1 MNEQKLFIIGSVWP
15 EPNSSAAGSRMIQI
29 IDQFKQSGWEITFG
43 SIAGDS
49 EFSVDLKDMGIEKV
63 SLKLNDQSFN
73 SYIKDL
79 NPAIVLFDRF
89 MTEEQFGWRVAEN
102 SPDVLRILDT
112 EDLHCLREGRRKA
125 WVDSRDFSLDDL
137 MSDIARR
144 EIASIFRCDLSLII
158 SKYEMELLKGFFNV
172 EESLLHY
179 LPFLIEPIDES
190 IKENWL
196 EFDER
201 QHFISIGNFL
211 HQPNWNAVLYLK
223 EEIWPK
229 IREKLP
235 EAELH
240 IYGAYSSAK
249 VEQLHKPEKGFMVKG
264 RAEDA
269 KAVMRSARVCM
280 APIRFGAGL
289 KGKLIEAMQCGTP
302 NVTTSVGAE
311 AMHGE
316 YDWPGF
322 VEDKSDDFVKAAIKL
337 YTDEN
342 EWKESQSKGE
352 TIINNLYSKIEFGE
366 GFMNRANHL
375 ISEIDDHRKKNFV
388 GSMLMHHSM
397 ASTKFMSRWI
407 EEKNKKA
414 PK

>member
-1 MNEQKLFIIGSVWP
+1 MNEQKKLFIIGSVWP

-29 IDQFKQSGWEITFG
+29 IEQFQQNGWSITFG

-49 EFSVDLKDMGIEKV
+49 NFSVDLKEMGIQKV
-63 SLKLNDQSFN
+63 SLKLNDESFD
-73 SYIKDL
+73 SFVKEL

-89 MTEEQFGWRVAEN
+89 MTEEQFGWRVAEQC
-102 SPDVLRILDT
+102 SDAIRILDT

-125 WVDSRDFSLDDL
+125 WIDSREFSQDDL
-137 MSDIARR
+137 MTDIARR

-158 SKYEMELLKGFFNV
+158 SKYEMKLLTDFFNV
-172 EESLLHY
+172 DESLLLY
-179 LPFLIEPIDES
+179 LPFMLDPIDES
-190 IKENWL
+190 MIKKWPDFNS
-196 EFDER
+196 R
-201 QHFISIGNFL
+201 KHFISIGNFL
-211 HQPNWNAVLYLK
+211 HQPNWNAVFYLK

-229 IREKLP
+229 IRAKLP

-240 IYGAYSSAK
+240 IYGAYSSTK

-269 KAVMRSARVCM
+269 KAVMKNARILL
-280 APIRFGAGL
+280 APLRFGAGL

-302 NVTTSVGAE
+302 TVTTSVGAE

-316 YDWPGF
+316 YDWSGF
-322 VEDKSDDFVKAAIKL
+322 VEDRSDDFVESAIKL
-337 YTDEN
+337 YTIEN
-342 EWKESQSKGE
+342 VWTEAQSKGE
-352 TIINNLYSKIEFGE
+352 TIINNLYSKSEFGE
-366 GFMNRANHL
+366 AFLERVSKLWSN
-375 ISEIDDHRKKNFV
+375 IEEHRKKNFI

-407 EEKNKKA
+407 EEKNK
-414 PK
+414 

>member
-1 MNEQKLFIIGSVWP
+1 MNEQRKLFIIGSVWP
-15 EPNSSAAGSRMIQI
+15 EPDSSAAGSRMIQI
-29 IDQFKQSGWEITFG
+29 IEQFQQNGWSVTFG
-43 SIAGDS
+43 SIAGES
-49 EFSVDLKDMGIEKV
+49 AFSVNLKEMGIKKV
-63 SLKLNDQSFN
+63 SLKLNDESFD
-73 SYIKDL
+73 SFVKEL
-79 NPAIVLFDRF
+79 NPSIVLFDRF
-89 MTEEQFGWRVAEN
+89 MTEEQFGWRVAEQC
-102 SPDVLRILDT
+102 PDAIRILDT

-125 WVDSRDFSLDDL
+125 WVDSREFSHDDL
-137 MSDIARR
+137 MSEIARR

-158 SKYEMELLKGFFNV
+158 SKFEMELLTDFFKV
-172 EESLLHY
+172 DHSLLHY
-179 LPFLIEPIDES
+179 LPFLLDPIEES
-190 IKENWL
+190 TKENWTN
-196 EFDER
+196 FDER
-201 QHFISIGNFL
+201 EDFISIGNFL

-229 IREKLP
+229 IRAKLP

-269 KAVMRSARVCM
+269 QTVMKSARVCL
-280 APIRFGAGL
+280 APLRFGAGL

-302 NVTTSVGAE
+302 SVTTSVGAE

-322 VEDKSDDFVKAAIKL
+322 IEDKSDDFVESAIKL
-337 YTDEN
+337 YTDEKLWM
-342 EWKESQSKGE
+342 EAQSKGE
-352 TIINNLYSKIEFGE
+352 IIINKRYSKSEFGE
-366 GFMNRANHL
+366 AFMEQVNHL
-375 ISEIDDHRKKNFV
+375 FSAIDDYRKNNFI

-407 EEKNKKA
+407 EEKNKSK
-414 PK
+414 